1 MSLIHDALKSMDSP
15 QAPAFARAHPP
26 VAQARSG
33 PAWRNAAIAFAV
45 VLGAGI
51 LTWYWL
57 QQSTESSRVHLVN
70 SATQQPVMPWATT
83 EVVVY
88 TAAAVPAAA
97 APLALE
103 VASLQPVQ
111 AMPSTAPAA
120 GSELSAT
127 TALSAAPQETPRKAP
142 ATRPVRTKQS
152 TPAAEKPKPVE
163 EIPLELRFTNFS
175 AAVKDAR
182 MDDAKRELEMLA
194 ARLPAGTLGLVRAQ
208 AWFDLQAGNDAAAA
222 NGYRSVI
229 ERIPGDEEAAINLAS
244 IHARQKNTEEARAI
258 LDTAARMRPDSA
270 ALRAALAQFTPMA
283 R

>member
-15 QAPAFARAHPP
+15 QAPAFARTHPP

-70 SATQQPVMPWATT
+70 SATQQPVMPSATT

-111 AMPSTAPAA
+111 AMPSTAPVA
-120 GSELSAT
+120 GSELPAT